1 MSVDKKDL
9 RGRMQYLLSLSIE
22 ELISR
27 IEGGEADAATINAAT
42 KLLKDNAID
51 VSVSLHDQAAAR
63 LKDSVDNVAIPFP
76 SAKFK

>member
-1 MSVDKKDL
+1 MAIDKSDL
-9 RGRMQYLLSLSIE
+9 RGRMQHLLSLSIE
-22 ELISR
+22 DLIAK
-27 IEGGEADAATINAAT
+27 IEGGDCDAATINAAT

-76 SAKFK
+76 AQKLK